1 MVGGLLAGLVVWRL
15 RWPALF
21 DLHAQ
26 GRVRSWWRG
35 SWVYRRRWAAAM
47 DTVGLTKER
56 HSTDYVPPLLAV
68 KSNRWMDKVTVRM
81 LPGQR
86 VQDFV
91 DVADRLAQTFGAHD
105 CRVRTTATRTRCS
118 CGSSSATR

>member
-1 MVGGLLAGLVVWRL
+1 
-15 RWPALF
+15 
-21 DLHAQ
+21 
-26 GRVRSWWRG
+26 
-35 SWVYRRRWAAAM
+35 M